1 MFKKILAMAAL
12 FAAVSMPAL
21 AQETTREII
30 NVKGDVWRFQND
42 FYFSVFVISDD
53 GVIVTDPINAEAA
66 AWLKDE
72 IAKLTDKPITHII
85 YSHGHEDH
93 ASGGLVLADTAT
105 AITEIDAPASVNVA
119 ARLEGIAEPLGE
131 RAVCRNQSA
140 RGC

>member
-1 MFKKILAMAAL
+1 MFKKVLAVAVL

-21 AQETTREII
+21 AQETMREII

-42 FYFSVFVISDD
+42 FYFSVFVITDD
-53 GVIVTDPINAEAA
+53 GVIVTDPIDAEAA

-93 ASGGLVLADTAT
+93 ASGGLVLADTCGSRKFALPDYV
-105 AITEIDAPASVNVA
+105 EDFLPDRHPPS
-119 ARLEGIAEPLGE
+119 L
-131 RAVCRNQSA
+131 
-140 RGC
+140 